1 MRRLTL
7 ALLALSA
14 CDSAPAAWPAW
25 PESDDDAR
33 ALVEDRAR
41 RELPEEPPLTADR
54 IVAALDRAAARGTL
68 RAGWRSIGEA
78 LRDHRAVLVGV
89 HHDAAEHVRVF
100 ARLFGP
106 SGTADDRLWAI
117 ELFDAGGRWLGVPAA
132 EQAGDDDALAALRE
146 RGSNDAVRALRERLA
161 LGAYTAWKYD
171 YLEDVVDLAIVARGS
186 GRALVGCDVPAELAA
201 RLDPLAEPLRLRV
214 REIHCALALEDA
226 VRDRPSARLALLWGD
241 AHLAP
246 EGLARFL
253 PDTPARVHLVGGRA
267 SDAGVEPA
275 LAERLALTDP
285 VLVPMGARRFV
296 LLVPDARSRARGDR
310 SRVPLEAPEPRS
322 QVTASSTAPSELRV
336 GAVRL
341 DLADDDRS
349 VGVPPGVHAFVLRS
363 GRSRIAGALAIDPG
377 GSAELFADP
386 SARRVDVR
394 LASPSRA
401 PPGSLP

>member
-1 MRRLTL
+1 MRRLAL
-7 ALLALSA
+7 VLPALLA
-14 CDSAPAAWPAW
+14 CDSRLATWPSW
-25 PESDDDAR
+25 PEGDDAAR
-33 ALVEDRAR
+33 ALVEERAH
-41 RELPEEPPLTADR
+41 RELPDEPPLTADA

-68 RAGWRSIGEA
+68 RAGWRSIGAA

-89 HHDAAEHVRVF
+89 HHDAGEHVRVF
-100 ARLFGP
+100 GRLFGP
-106 SGTADDRLWAI
+106 SGTADDRLWAV
-117 ELFDAGGRWLGVPAA
+117 ELFDADGHWLGLPAA
-132 EQAGDDDALAALRE
+132 EQAGDDEALAGLRE

-171 YLEDVVDLAIVARGS
+171 YLEDVLDLALVARGS
-186 GRALVGCDVPAELAA
+186 GRALIGCDVPAGLSE
-201 RLDPLAEPLRLRV
+201 RLDRLGEPLRLRV
-214 REIHCALALEDA
+214 REIHCALAIEHA
-226 VRDRPSARLALLWGD
+226 TRERPSARVALLWGD

-253 PDTPARVHLVGGRA
+253 PDVPARVHLVGGRA

-285 VLVPMGARRFV
+285 VLVPLGARRFV
-296 LLVPDARSRARGDR
+296 LLLPDARSRARGDR

-322 QVTASSTAPSELRV
+322 RVTASATARSELRV

-341 DLADDDRS
+341 ELGDDDRN
-349 VGVPPGVHAFVLRS
+349 VEVPPGVHAFVLRS
-363 GRSRIAGALAIDPG
+363 GPSRIAGALAIDPG

-386 SARRVDVR
+386 SARRVDLR